1 MQFVYGFLAAVAIVL
16 FPGLMPA
23 RTVVT
28 TPWGYTASFRG
39 LARYF
44 DGAAAHPRTLKLLYV
59 HGMGARKDF
68 TAQPLTD
75 AVALRLKMRLQS
87 KSRVALEGV
96 HLPDRAEAP
105 FVNERM
111 YESAGGDRLIV
122 YEVIWSPLVYDIKQ
136 EKLVREEAGFMADRL
151 PINGRLKQHLLN
163 ERMPDPLLYVGRMGP
178 LIRNAVKQAICV
190 RMLEARITGEP
201 GSESCEGV
209 HIGDAISFAV
219 ITESLGSAVAFDAI
233 RELDRDTPAE
243 AGSSTHQLLA
253 RTSTFFM
260 LANQLALLEL
270 NSPDRPHGFADVADT
285 AAADDERSFRFP
297 LEIVTISDPN
307 DVLSYPV
314 PVSLAERYPKHRFV
328 NVRTRLSWK
337 LLAGMAAYPMS
348 AHAGHGTNARVIRM
362 IAEGWPGEPVRA
374 RAAR

>member
-1 MQFVYGFLAAVAIVL
+1 MQFVYGFLAAIAIVL

-23 RTVVT
+23 RTAVT

-44 DGAAAHPRTLKLLYV
+44 DGPSAQPRTLKLLYV

-75 AVALRLKMRLQS
+75 AVAARLKMRLQS
-87 KSRVALEGV
+87 KTRVALEGV
-96 HLPDRAEAP
+96 DLPERAEAP
-105 FVNERM
+105 YVNERT
-111 YESAGGDRLIV
+111 YEAANGDRLVV
-122 YEVIWSPLVYDIKQ
+122 YEALWSPLVWDIKQ

-151 PINGRLKQHLLN
+151 PIHGRLKQHLLN

-178 LIRNAVKQAICV
+178 LIRNAVKQTICV
-190 RMLEARITGEP
+190 RMLEARIAGDL
-201 GSESCEGV
+201 GSEHCEGV
-209 HIGDAISFAV
+209 HIGGGVSFAV

-233 RELDRDTPAE
+233 RELDRDTPA
-243 AGSSTHQLLA
+243 ASGDSAHQILA

-270 NSPDRPHGFADVADT
+270 NSPDRPGGFANVPANGGD
-285 AAADDERSFRFP
+285 DDERSFRFP

-337 LLAGMAAYPMS
+337 LLGGMAAYPMS
-348 AHAGHGTNARVIRM
+348 AHTGHGTNGRVIQM
-362 IAEGWPGEPVRA
+362 IAEGWPAVPVRNSH
-374 RAAR
+374 